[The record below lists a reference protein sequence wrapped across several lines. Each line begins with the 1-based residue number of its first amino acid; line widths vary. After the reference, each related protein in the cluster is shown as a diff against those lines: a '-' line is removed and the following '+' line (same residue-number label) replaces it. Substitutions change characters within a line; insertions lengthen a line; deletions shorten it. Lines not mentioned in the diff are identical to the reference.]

1 MTSMTKARYIIALAL
16 TGLLLMTS
24 SFELLA
30 QGRSIP
36 VSSDVEAEKQKEI
49 IEELPEGQ
57 KYRYKLFNGL
67 NISIDILD
75 PVLYATALDHASFEA
90 QLMADFHHR
99 FFPMASFGMG
109 LANETSDN
117 GLEYGTGAKQEFTF
131 KSNLAPYGKIG
142 FAYNVDYN
150 STRPNDYYLAFFR
163 YGIAFNKADITN
175 LYYADDLWG
184 SLGPIN
190 ISDQKY
196 TTQWLEL
203 GGMIKVQ
210 IVKHISLGWDLY
222 FKFKITQS
230 GTEYGTPYFVPGYS
244 TNNSHLGFS
253 FRLYYD
259 IF

>member
-1 MTSMTKARYIIALAL
+1 MTKARHIIALAL
-16 TGLLLMTS
+16 TGLFLTTS
-24 SFELLA
+24 SPKLLA

-36 VSSDVEAEKQKEI
+36 VSSDIKAEEQKEI

-67 NISIDILD
+67 NVSVDILD
-75 PVLYATALDHASFEA
+75 PVLHAFAFDHASYEA
-90 QLMADFHHR
+90 QMMADFHHR

-117 GLEYGTGAKQEFTF
+117 GLEYGTGTKQEFTF
-131 KSNLAPYGKIG
+131 KSSLAPFGKIG
-142 FAYNVDYN
+142 AAYNFDYN
-150 STRPNDYYLAFFR
+150 SVRPNDFYMAFFR

-175 LYYADDLWG
+175 LYYADELWG
-184 SLGPIN
+184 SLGPID
-190 ISDQKY
+190 ISDQEY

-210 IVKHISLGWDLY
+210 IAKHISLGWDLY
-222 FKFKITQS
+222 FKFKISQS
-230 GTEYGTPYFVPGYS
+230 GTEFGTPYFVPGYGS
-244 TNNSHLGFS
+244 NKAHLGFL